1 MDIQIIT
8 TGYLEEN
15 CYLLIHGS
23 SCLVVD
29 PGDDYEKIRD
39 SLGTYQVLGVLIT
52 HHHFDHVGALEPL
65 LEEYHVPV
73 YDIHSAEKKEYS
85 LGSFHFQ
92 IVKNPGHSK
101 DSVRFVFK
109 KEKVMFVG
117 DFVFYHSIGR
127 TDLPG
132 GDSKEMME
140 SLNKLKEEVASY
152 TLYPG
157 HGVKTTLEEEKKHNP
172 YF

>member
-1 MDIQIIT
+1 MNIQTII

-15 CYLLIHGS
+15 CYLLIYKD
-23 SCLVVD
+23 SCLVID
-29 PGDDYEKIRD
+29 PGDDYEKIRGF
-39 SLGTYQVLGVLIT
+39 LRNYQVLGVLVT
-52 HHHFDHVGALEPL
+52 HHHLDHVGALAPL
-65 LEEYHVPV
+65 LEEYHVPLF
-73 YDIHSAEKKEYS
+73 DIDSVEKEHS
-85 LGSFHFQ
+85 LGPFHFQ

-101 DSVRFVFK
+101 DSVRFVFT

-127 TDLPG
+127 MDLPG
-132 GDSKEMME
+132 GDSEEMME
-140 SLNKLKEEVASY
+140 SLTRLKKEQENY

-157 HGVKTTLEEEKKHNP
+157 HGSKTTLKEEKKQNP